1 MAASIVVADD
11 HLVLREGIRAVFD
24 AEPDINVVA
33 EAADGLEALNLVNE
47 LDPDLL
53 LIDLSMPGL
62 PGLEVIRR
70 VTTGAHETKVIVLTM
85 HADEEYAS
93 KALSNGASAYV
104 TKTAGIESLKK
115 AIRTAL
121 DGGLYVSA
129 PLREDVIED
138 YVGRIQDRK
147 PDPYEALTNREREVL
162 HLVSDGLTNE
172 DISTRL
178 DISRRTVE
186 AHRSRLMLKLR
197 MKSQADLIRY
207 AINRETAP
215 PER

>member
-85 HADEEYAS
+85 HADE
-93 KALSNGASAYV
+93 V
-104 TKTAGIESLKK
+104 AGRS
-115 AIRTAL
+115 
-121 DGGLYVSA
+121 D
-129 PLREDVIED
+129 PLRHQQRDRSPRALAGWTFL
-138 YVGRIQDRK
+138 GRLAGQPRDSRC
-147 PDPYEALTNREREVL
+147 ERGQL
-162 HLVSDGLTNE
+162 C
-172 DISTRL
+172 
-178 DISRRTVE
+178 SRRWRWV
-186 AHRSRLMLKLR
+186 
-197 MKSQADLIRY
+197 RY
-207 AINRETAP
+207 
-215 PER
+215 